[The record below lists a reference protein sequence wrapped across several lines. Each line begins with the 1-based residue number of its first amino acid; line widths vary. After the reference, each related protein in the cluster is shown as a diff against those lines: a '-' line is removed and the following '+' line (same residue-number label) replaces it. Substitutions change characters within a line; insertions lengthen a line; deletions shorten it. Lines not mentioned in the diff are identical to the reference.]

1 MMFENLFEQPRTIEK
16 YRSAPLYEDRL
27 RYLVHVADGGAAPL
41 TLYKVAYCQLKLV
54 HLLDFREVEKV
65 TLSQLTA
72 VAEARFGR
80 EEHSGGQ
87 RTQSRAASEFL
98 GYALRWLRFLDRVEE
113 PAEPRH
119 PYAVEVEAFTVWMQD
134 ERGLSEGTIRTR
146 RQAVADFLNRLA
158 VRNVPL
164 TAAEM
169 ADVDEFLAAKM
180 ACGSYKRATINN
192 YARYLRTFL
201 GFGESRGFCGSG
213 LAEGV
218 IPSRIYKDDTI
229 PAGLSRD
236 DVRLLLA
243 STEGERPVDKRD
255 RAILMLLI
263 GYALRAGEVCGLQLD
278 DLDWEQETI
287 RVRRRKV
294 GRTDL
299 YPLSR
304 GVGQAILR
312 YLFDVRPQWP
322 ERSLFL
328 TFRAPTRP
336 LRTSAL
342 SEIVRRRMDR
352 LDLKARRRGAHV
364 LRHAAAQHL
373 LNHGLPMKTVGDY
386 LGHRRI
392 ASTSVYAKVHL
403 EALREVVAD
412 FDLEGLA

>member
-1 MMFENLFEQPRTIEK
+1 MFEDLFERPHTIEK

-27 RYLVHVADGGAAPL
+27 RYLVHVADGGAAPT
-41 TLYKVAYCQLKLV
+41 TLYKIAYWQLNLV
-54 HLLDFREVEKV
+54 RLLDLREGETV
-65 TLSQLTA
+65 TLPQLTA
-72 VAEARFGR
+72 VAEARFDR

-87 RTQSRAASEFL
+87 RTPSRAAREFL
-98 GYALRWLRFLDRVEE
+98 GYALRWLRFLGRIEE
-113 PAEPRH
+113 PAEPRD
-119 PYAVEVEAFTVWMQD
+119 PYAAEIEAFTVWMRD
-134 ERGLSEGTIRTR
+134 ERGLSEGTIHGR
-146 RQAVADFLNRLA
+146 RQGAADFLNRLA

-164 TAAEM
+164 TAVEM
-169 ADVDEFLAAKM
+169 ADVDEFLAAKT
-180 ACGSYKRATINN
+180 ASGSCKRATINN

-201 GFGESRGFCGSG
+201 GFGEAQGFCRSG

-218 IPSRIYKDDTI
+218 MPSRIYKDDTI
-229 PAGLSRD
+229 PKGLSRD
-236 DVRLLLA
+236 DVRRLLA

-263 GYALRAGEVCGLQLD
+263 GYGLRAGEVCGLQLD

-287 RVRRRKV
+287 CVRRSKV

-312 YLFDVRPQWP
+312 YIVDARPKWP

-328 TFRAPTRP
+328 TLLAPTRP
-336 LRTSAL
+336 LRTGAL
-342 SEIVRRRMDR
+342 SEIVRRRLNR
-352 LDLKARRRGAHV
+352 LGVEARSRGAHV

-373 LNHGLPMKTVGDY
+373 LDHGLPMKTVGDY

>member
-1 MMFENLFEQPRTIEK
+1 MFENLFERSHTIEK

-27 RYLVHVADGGAAPL
+27 RYLVHVADGGAAPR
-41 TLYKVAYCQLKLV
+41 TLYGIAYFQLNLV
-54 HLLDFREVEKV
+54 RLLDLREGERV
-65 TLSQLTA
+65 TLPRLAA
-72 VAEARFGR
+72 VADAQFDRKGY
-80 EEHSGGQ
+80 SGG
-87 RTQSRAASEFL
+87 RGTRSRASSEFL
-98 GYALRWLRFLDRVEE
+98 GHALRWLRFLDRVEE
-113 PAEPRH
+113 PAVSRH
-119 PYAVEVEAFTVWMQD
+119 PYAAEIEAFTVWMRD
-134 ERGLSEGTIRTR
+134 ERGLSEGTIRSR
-146 RQAVADFLNRLA
+146 GQAAADFLNRLA

-180 ACGSYKRATINN
+180 ACGSCKRETINN

-201 GFGESRGFCGSG
+201 SFGEDRGFCRSG

-218 IPSRIYKDDTI
+218 IPSRIYKDDKI
-229 PAGLSRD
+229 PTGLSRGEI
-236 DVRLLLA
+236 RRLLA
-243 STEGERPVDKRD
+243 STEGERPSDKRD

-263 GYALRAGEVCGLQLD
+263 GYGLRAGEVCGLQLD

-287 RVRRRKV
+287 RVRRSKL

-312 YLFDVRPQWP
+312 YLVDVRPQWP

-328 TFRAPTRP
+328 TLLAPIRP

-342 SEIVRRRMDR
+342 SEIVGRRLDR
-352 LDLKARRRGAHV
+352 LGLEVRHRGAHV

-373 LNHGLPMKTVGDY
+373 LDHGLPMKTVGDY
-386 LGHRRI
+386 LGHRRV